1 MPRGMK
7 VLSLK
12 AIKLIFKVVAA
23 LCLIGVAAGAVAL
36 IVYWPAL
43 QGSTQYPSSQYSA
56 LIAEDQKILAESEK
70 PEWSPS
76 PSPTIESVPVKRA
89 VLVNPYPT
97 RDITDQIRP
106 RLTPRQGSY
115 RESQ

>member
-56 LIAEDQKILAESEK
+56 LIEEDQKILAESEK

-89 VLVNPYPT
+89 VLVNPSLPET
-97 RDITDQIRP
+97 LPIR
-106 RLTPRQGSY
+106 TVHD
-115 RESQ
+115 